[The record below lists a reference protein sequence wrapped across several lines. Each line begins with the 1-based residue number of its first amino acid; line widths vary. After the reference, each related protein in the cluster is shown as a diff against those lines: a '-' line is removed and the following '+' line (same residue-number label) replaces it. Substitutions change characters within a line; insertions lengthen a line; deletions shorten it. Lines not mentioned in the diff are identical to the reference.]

1 MFVKIASKKTRGHYR
16 STQRC
21 TILIFCYFL
30 LFSLQV
36 DDVYNFSGGRENL
49 IPKHLSADDNHTDPP
64 YRTRVVMPTHRKQSK
79 RRRKKGRNRKRKL
92 RIKNRRKISENKV
105 NEKLNLILEP
115 RKNRDAK
122 SSCSDCKIRKRK
134 GRKLNNGKISPQI
147 LRKIL
152 EKVADDTL
160 SGARAGDGTITSILE
175 DANQDR
181 SGKKQKENGWSYNQ
195 HWMNVA
201 NGNDLVSDRKGYRFG
216 KLSPNFYMHWR

>member
-1 MFVKIASKKTRGHYR
+1 
-16 STQRC
+16 
-21 TILIFCYFL
+21 
-30 LFSLQV
+30 
-36 DDVYNFSGGRENL
+36 
-49 IPKHLSADDNHTDPP
+49 
-64 YRTRVVMPTHRKQSK
+64 MPTHRKQSK

-216 KLSPNFYMHWR
+216 KLSPNFYMQLALTVIHVFALNHLIPNRNRCCYDNVKVILCISYNLVKY